1 MKSEQTKVVLGE
13 EWLESVKAKQ
23 AGKDAT
29 PNQEWLVFA
38 RSTDGQQFQHA
49 LSELRQAR
57 FSDPMLDPSLDP
69 NQFQSMW

>member
-29 PNQEWLVFA
+29 PNQEWFLHAQQMVNSS
-38 RSTDGQQFQHA
+38 STLFPNCG
-49 LSELRQAR
+49 RAR
-57 FSDPMLDPSLDP
+57 FSDPMLDPSLNP